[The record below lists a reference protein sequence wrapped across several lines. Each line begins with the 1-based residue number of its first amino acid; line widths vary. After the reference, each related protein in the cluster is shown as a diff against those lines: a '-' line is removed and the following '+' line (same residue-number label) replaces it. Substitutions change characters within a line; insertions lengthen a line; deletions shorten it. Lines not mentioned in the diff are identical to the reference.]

1 MDGDNAWVPRHP
13 AGGTRLTQE
22 AAPLSIGV
30 ELTFV
35 DLDGHQAVQRL
46 LPRLPDDSEAAAGER
61 APVRHTRDH
70 WRNRGSHANQDSSDS
85 ALPGAYTT
93 SLADNVRPVG
103 RSVYVA
109 SPEGLTGK
117 SAVAL
122 GLLDALTREVGSVGV
137 FRPLTTAG
145 SGGDDIDLIVDLLVN
160 QPGISQSYD
169 EAIGVT
175 YEAARRDADEAL
187 HVIVERFGQLTDR
200 FEVILVVGSDYAD
213 VATGTELSFNAKIA
227 ANLASPVVLVVHGR
241 GRSPEQIRA
250 AAESG
255 ITELRANHAQTVAVI
270 ANRVDHDAAD
280 GVRTALADLHGVVTA
295 AIPESPLL
303 SAPTFRALVEAADG
317 ELVLGSEAWMDREA
331 LEVIVA
337 AMSLPHVLDRLTLDV
352 AVIAPSDRT
361 DLIPGLMLA
370 HQSGTFPALAGIL
383 LTGGY
388 EMPETIRRLSEGV
401 QQDLPIALTELGT
414 FTTAERVMRV
424 RGPITKDSSRKIE
437 TAHREFAEQVDQAA
451 LLRAID
457 VSGSQVR
464 TPLMFEYQLMERARA
479 DRQRIVLPESEDD
492 RILEAAAILLRRGV
506 ADLTLLG
513 DETKVR
519 ARASALGLDLDEAS
533 IVSPFDADLVEQFA
547 AAYAEARAHKGMT
560 VERAREI
567 VTDISYFGTLM
578 VHLGLADGM
587 VSGAVNTTAHTI
599 RPALEFVKTRPGVST
614 VSSVFLM
621 CLADRVLVY
630 GDCAVIP
637 EPTTEQLADIAISSA
652 ETAQQFGI
660 EPRVAMLS
668 YSTGTSG
675 SGADVEKVR
684 AATALVAE
692 RSPDLLLEGPIQYD
706 AAVDPEVARTKLP
719 DSPVAGRATVFIFP
733 DLNTGNNTYKAVQR
747 SANAVAIGPVLQG
760 LRKPVNDL
768 SRGALISDIVNTVAI
783 TAVQAQAIKQAE
795 RPQPAAA
802 RSPG

>member
-1 MDGDNAWVPRHP
+1 V
-13 AGGTRLTQE
+13 
-22 AAPLSIGV
+22 S
-30 ELTFV
+30 
-35 DLDGHQAVQRL
+35 
-46 LPRLPDDSEAAAGER
+46 
-61 APVRHTRDH
+61 
-70 WRNRGSHANQDSSDS
+70 
-85 ALPGAYTT
+85 
-93 SLADNVRPVG
+93 
-103 RSVYVA
+103 RSVYIA
-109 SPEGLTGK
+109 APEGLTGK

-137 FRPLTTAG
+137 FRPLTTSG
-145 SGGDDIDLIVDLLVN
+145 SGSEELDLTVDLLVN
-160 QPGISQSYD
+160 QPGISQSYE
-169 EAIGVT
+169 EALGVT
-175 YEAARRDADEAL
+175 YDAARANADEAL
-187 HVIVERFGQLTDR
+187 HIIVERFGQLTDR
-200 FEVILVVGSDYAD
+200 FDVILVVGSDYTD
-213 VATGTELSFNAKIA
+213 VASGTELSFNGKIA
-227 ANLASPVVLVVHGR
+227 ANLGSPVVLVVHGR
-241 GRSPEQIRA
+241 ERSPEQVRA
-250 AAESG
+250 AAASA
-255 ITELRANHAQTVAVI
+255 IAELRTNHVQTVAVI
-270 ANRVDHDAAD
+270 ANRVAEDAAD
-280 GVRTALADLHGVVTA
+280 AIRRALAELPDVLSA

-317 ELVLGSEAWMDREA
+317 ELVLGSQAWMDREA
-331 LEVIVA
+331 LNVIVA
-337 AMSLPHVLDRLTLDV
+337 AMSLPHVLDRLVPDV

-370 HQSGTFPALAGIL
+370 HQSGTFPTLAGLL

-388 EMPETIRRLSEGV
+388 EIPESIQRLSEGV
-401 QQDLPIALTELGT
+401 QQDLPIAMTDLGT

-424 RGPITKDSSRKIE
+424 RGPITKASSRKIE
-437 TAHREFAEQVDQAA
+437 TAHRVFSEQVDQAA
-451 LLRAID
+451 LLAAIN
-457 VSGSQVR
+457 VPASEVL
-464 TPLMFEYQLMERARA
+464 TPLMFEYQLIERARI

-506 ADLTLLG
+506 ANLILLG

-533 IVSPFDADLVEQFA
+533 IVSPQDPELVERFA

-560 VERAREI
+560 LELAREV
-567 VTDISYFGTLM
+567 VTDISYFGTMM

-599 RPALEFVKTRPGVST
+599 RPALEFVKTKPGVST

-621 CLADRVLVY
+621 CLADRVLAY

-675 SGADVEKVR
+675 SGAEVEKVR
-684 AATALVAE
+684 AATALVRE
-692 RSPDLLLEGPIQYD
+692 RAPDLLLEGPIQYD
-706 AAVDPEVARTKLP
+706 AAIDPAVARTKLP
-719 DSPVAGRATVFIFP
+719 NSPVAGRATVFIFP

-747 SANAVAIGPVLQG
+747 SAHAIAIGPVLQG

-768 SRGALISDIVNTVAI
+768 SRGALVSDIVNTVAI
-783 TAVQAQAIKQAE
+783 TAVQAQAIKQA
-795 RPQPAAA
+795 QP
-802 RSPG
+802 PGPATAGPAG

>member
-1 MDGDNAWVPRHP
+1 VA
-13 AGGTRLTQE
+13 
-22 AAPLSIGV
+22 
-30 ELTFV
+30 
-35 DLDGHQAVQRL
+35 
-46 LPRLPDDSEAAAGER
+46 
-61 APVRHTRDH
+61 
-70 WRNRGSHANQDSSDS
+70 
-85 ALPGAYTT
+85 
-93 SLADNVRPVG
+93 

-137 FRPLTTAG
+137 FRPLTTAS
-145 SGGDDIDLIVDLLVN
+145 SGRDDLDLIVDLLIN
-160 QPGISQSYD
+160 QPGISQTYD

-175 YEAARRDADEAL
+175 YEAARQNADEAL

-200 FEVILVVGSDYAD
+200 FEVILVVGSDYTD

-227 ANLASPVVLVVHGR
+227 ANLGSPVVLVVHGR
-241 GRSPEQIRA
+241 ERNPEQIRA
-250 AAESG
+250 AAQSAMA
-255 ITELRANHAQTVAVI
+255 ELRANHAHTVAVI
-270 ANRVDHDAAD
+270 ANRVDHDATDA
-280 GVRTALADLHGVVTA
+280 VRQALADLEDVVTA
-295 AIPESPLL
+295 AIPESSLL

-317 ELVLGSEAWMDREA
+317 ELVLGSQTWMDREA
-331 LEVIVA
+331 LGVIVA
-337 AMSLPHVLDRLTLDV
+337 AMSLPHVLDRLVPDV
-352 AVIAPSDRT
+352 AVIAASDRT
-361 DLIPGLMLA
+361 DLLPGLMLA

-401 QQDLPIALTELGT
+401 QQHLPIALTELGT

-437 TAHREFAEQVDQAA
+437 TAYRAFAERVDQAA
-451 LLRAID
+451 LLAAID
-457 VSGSQVR
+457 ISGSHVR

-479 DRQRIVLPESEDD
+479 DRQRIVLPESQDD
-492 RILEAAAILLRRGV
+492 RILEAAAILLLRGV

-513 DETKVR
+513 EENRVR
-519 ARASALGLDLDEAS
+519 ARASALGLDLDEAT
-533 IVSPFDADLVEQFA
+533 IVSPFDADLVEKFA

-578 VHLGLADGM
+578 VQLGLADGM

-599 RPALEFVKTRPGVST
+599 RPALEFVKTKPGVST

-706 AAVDPEVARTKLP
+706 AAVDPQVARTKLP

-768 SRGALISDIVNTVAI
+768 SRGALRSDIVNTVAI
-783 TAVQAQAIKQAE
+783 TAVQAQAIKRGE
-795 RPQPAAA
+795 SQPAAA
-802 RSPG
+802 GGPG

>member
-1 MDGDNAWVPRHP
+1 
-13 AGGTRLTQE
+13 
-22 AAPLSIGV
+22 
-30 ELTFV
+30 
-35 DLDGHQAVQRL
+35 
-46 LPRLPDDSEAAAGER
+46 
-61 APVRHTRDH
+61 
-70 WRNRGSHANQDSSDS
+70 
-85 ALPGAYTT
+85 
-93 SLADNVRPVG
+93 VG

-160 QPGISQSYD
+160 QPGISQTYD

-175 YEAARRDADEAL
+175 YEAARNDADEAL

-200 FEVILVVGSDYAD
+200 FEVILVVGSDYTD
-213 VATGTELSFNAKIA
+213 VASGTELSFNAKIA

-241 GRSPEQIRA
+241 DRSPEQIRA
-250 AAESG
+250 AAESA
-255 ITELRANHAQTVAVI
+255 ITELRANHTQTVAVI

-280 GVRTALADLHGVVTA
+280 AVRTALADLDDVVTA

-317 ELVLGSEAWMDREA
+317 ELVLGSQAWMDREA
-331 LEVIVA
+331 MSVIVA
-337 AMSLPHVLDRLTLDV
+337 AMSLPHVLDRLVPDV
-352 AVIAPSDRT
+352 AVIAASDRT

-414 FTTAERVMRV
+414 FTTAEQVMRV
-424 RGPITKDSSRKIE
+424 RGPITKGSSRKIE
-437 TAHREFAEQVDQAA
+437 TAHRVFAEQVDQKT
-451 LLRAID
+451 LLAAID
-457 VSGSQVR
+457 VSGSEVR

-513 DETKVR
+513 DENKVR
-519 ARASALGLDLDEAS
+519 ARASTLGLDLDEGS
-533 IVSPFDADLVEQFA
+533 IVSPFDGDLVEKFA

-578 VHLGLADGM
+578 VHLGHADGM

-599 RPALEFVKTRPGVST
+599 RPALEFVKTKPGVKT

-706 AAVDPEVARTKLP
+706 AAVDPQVARTKLP
-719 DSPVAGRATVFIFP
+719 DSSVAGRATVFIFP

-795 RPQPAAA
+795 RSQPAAA
-802 RSPG
+802 GSPG

>member
-1 MDGDNAWVPRHP
+1 M
-13 AGGTRLTQE
+13 
-22 AAPLSIGV
+22 S
-30 ELTFV
+30 
-35 DLDGHQAVQRL
+35 
-46 LPRLPDDSEAAAGER
+46 
-61 APVRHTRDH
+61 
-70 WRNRGSHANQDSSDS
+70 
-85 ALPGAYTT
+85 
-93 SLADNVRPVG
+93 

-122 GLLDALTREVGSVGV
+122 GLLDALTREVDSVGV

-145 SGGDDIDLIVDLLVN
+145 SGNDDIDLSVDLLVN

-175 YEAARRDADEAL
+175 YEAAREDADEAL
-187 HVIVERFGQLTDR
+187 HIIVERFGQLTDR
-200 FEVILVVGSDYAD
+200 FEVILVIGSDYTD

-227 ANLASPVVLVVHGR
+227 ANLGSPVVLVVHGR
-241 GRSPEQIRA
+241 RRSPEQIHA
-250 AAESG
+250 AAASALA
-255 ITELRANHAQTVAVI
+255 ELRANHAHTVAVI

-280 GVRTALADLHGVVTA
+280 AIRRALGDLPNVVTA
-295 AIPESPLL
+295 AITESPLL
-303 SAPTFRALVEAADG
+303 SAPTFRALVEAADA
-317 ELVLGSEAWMDREA
+317 ELVLGSQTWMDREA
-331 LEVIVA
+331 LGLIVA
-337 AMSLPHVLDRLTLDV
+337 AMSLPHVLERLSLDV

-370 HQSGTFPALAGIL
+370 HQSGTFPPLAGIL

-388 EMPETIRRLSEGV
+388 EIPESIRRLSEGV
-401 QQDLPIALTELGT
+401 QQDLPIAMTNLGT
-414 FTTAERVMRV
+414 FTTAERLMRV
-424 RGPITKDSSRKIE
+424 RGPITKESSRKIE
-437 TAHREFAEQVDQAA
+437 TAHRVFAEQVDHAA
-451 LLRAID
+451 LLSAID
-457 VSGSQVR
+457 VSGSEVR

-479 DRQRIVLPESEDD
+479 DRQRIVLPESQDD

-506 ADLTLLG
+506 ANLTLLG
-513 DETKVR
+513 DETTVR
-519 ARASALGLDLDEAS
+519 ARASTLGLDLDEAS
-533 IVSPFDADLVEQFA
+533 IISLLDADLVEQFA
-547 AAYAEARAHKGMT
+547 AAYAAARAHKGMT

-599 RPALEFVKTRPGVST
+599 RPALEFIKTKSGVNT
-614 VSSVFLM
+614 ISSVFLM
-621 CLADRVLVY
+621 CLADRVLAY

-668 YSTGTSG
+668 YSTGASG

-684 AATALVAE
+684 AATKLVAQRAPE
-692 RSPDLLLEGPIQYD
+692 LLLEGPIQYD
-706 AAVDPEVARTKLP
+706 AAIDPEVARTKLP
-719 DSPVAGRATVFIFP
+719 SSLVAGRATVFIFP

-747 SANAVAIGPVLQG
+747 SAHAIAIGPVLQG

-768 SRGALISDIVNTVAI
+768 SRGALVSDIVNTVAI
-783 TAVQAQAIKQAE
+783 TAVQAQAMKQT
-795 RPQPAAA
+795 PPVDAAA
-802 RSPG
+802 AGARV